1 MLTDDLVVSPDQL
14 RHATDP
20 DSLGFAT
27 TEELSDVAQNIT
39 QERAIE
45 AVSFGVGIQSPG
57 YNVFVMGGPGHGR
70 HRIVS
75 SILKSMAAERPTP
88 SDWCYVHNFQNP
100 HKPRAIMLPPGR
112 GIRLKA
118 DMDKLVA
125 EVSAAIPGAFESD
138 DYQARRRAVDEAVQQ
153 RQQEMFAG
161 IHAEAEKSGVALI
174 RTPMGF
180 TFAPA
185 KNGEVLTPEA
195 FHALDQAE
203 RERIQ
208 SEIERL
214 QGQLKNIVV
223 QIPGLE
229 KEHREKVR
237 ELDREVTRFAV
248 GHLTDELEKT
258 YADLPDVAAHIN
270 AVEADIIENA
280 GQFLRPAPSQNMP
293 ADAEAVGIEA
303 AARAIQRRYR
313 ANLIVDNSESSG
325 APVVTDD
332 FPSHGNVF
340 GRIEHIAQ
348 YGALATD
355 FNLILGGALHRANGG
370 YLILDARQI
379 LTQPFAWE
387 QLKRSLRSR
396 EIRIESIAQALGM
409 ISTVTLDPEPI
420 PLDTK
425 IVLIGDRQLYYLLS
439 AHDPEFPDLFKIA
452 ADIEDEVPR
461 RKDTALQLAEI
472 ISTASRNDGLL
483 PIDCS
488 AMAGILDFAIRK
500 AGDTE
505 RFSTQVGDMIDLAR
519 EANHLAAAA
528 GATTVSAG
536 HVTAAQDARIRRGSR
551 IRDLIYERIA
561 QKVTLVEVEGTAVG
575 QVNGLSVLQ
584 AGSLAF
590 GQPSRITARVR
601 MGRGGVMD
609 IEREAKLGGALHTKG
624 VMILQ
629 GFIAQLYLPDLPL
642 GLSSSLVFEQSYG
655 GVDGDSAS
663 MAELCALL
671 SAISGVPTRQDL
683 AMTGSVNQHGVS
695 QAIGGANEKI
705 EGFFDICQE
714 AGLTGTQGVIIPRS
728 NVRHLMLRED
738 VVAAARE
745 GRFHVHAIGN
755 VDEALA
761 LLTGK
766 PAGPRGDD
774 GTFAEGT
781 MHRLVEERLVAFAK
795 AAKAAGSD
803 DKGNHDRKENAG

>member
-1 MLTDDLVVSPDQL
+1 MQTDELVVSPEHL

-20 DSLGFAT
+20 ASLGFST
-27 TEELSDVAQNIT
+27 TEDLADVAQNIT

-75 SILKSMAAERPTP
+75 SILKSLAAERPTP

-100 HKPRAIMLPPGR
+100 HRPRAIMLPPGR
-112 GIRLKA
+112 GIRLKT
-118 DMDKLVA
+118 DMDTLVT
-125 EVSAAIPGAFESD
+125 ELSAAIPGAFESD
-138 DYQARRRAVDEAVQQ
+138 DYQARRQAVDESIQQ
-153 RQQEMFAG
+153 RQQEMFAD
-161 IHAEAEKSGVALI
+161 IQAEAEKSGVALI

-185 KNGEVLTPEA
+185 KDGEVLTPEA
-195 FHALDQAE
+195 FRALDQAE

-208 SEIERL
+208 AEIERL
-214 QGQLKNIVV
+214 QGQLKSIVV

-248 GHLTDELEKT
+248 GHLTDELEKA
-258 YADLPDVAAHIN
+258 YADLPDVAAHID
-270 AVEADIIENA
+270 AVETDIVENA
-280 GQFLRPAPSQNMP
+280 GQFLRAAPTQNAP
-293 ADAEAVGIEA
+293 ADAEGGIEA
-303 AARAIQRRYR
+303 AARAIRRRYR
-313 ANLIVDNSESSG
+313 ANLIVNNAGSTG
-325 APVVTDD
+325 APIITDD
-332 FPSHGNVF
+332 FPSHANVF
-340 GRIEHIAQ
+340 GRIEHMAQ
-348 YGALATD
+348 FGALATD

-387 QLKRSLRSR
+387 QLKRALRSR
-396 EIRIESIAQALGM
+396 EIRIESIAQSMGM

-425 IVLIGDRQLYYLLS
+425 IVLVGDRQLYYLLS

-452 ADIEDEVPR
+452 ADIEDQVPR
-461 RKDTALQLAEI
+461 RKDTALQLAAI
-472 ISTASRNDGLL
+472 ISTASRNEGLL
-483 PIDCS
+483 PLDS
-488 AMAGILDFAIRK
+488 GAVAGILDFAIRK

-519 EANHLAAAA
+519 EANHLATAA
-528 GATTVSAG
+528 GVAAISAAQ
-536 HVTAAQDARIRRGSR
+536 VTSAQDARVRRGSR

-561 QKVTLVEVEGTAVG
+561 QKITLVEVEGSAVG
-575 QVNGLSVLQ
+575 QVNGLSVMQ
-584 AGSLAF
+584 AGALAF

-629 GFIAQLYLPDLPL
+629 GFIAQHYLPDLPL
-642 GLSSSLVFEQSYG
+642 SLSASLVFEQSYG

-671 SAISGVPTRQDL
+671 SAISGVPIRQDL
-683 AMTGSVNQHGVS
+683 AMTGSVNQHGIS
-695 QAIGGANEKI
+695 QAIGGVNEKI
-705 EGFFDICQE
+705 EGFFDICRA
-714 AGLTGTQGVIIPRS
+714 AGLTGSQGVIIPRS
-728 NVRHLMLRED
+728 NVRHLMLRDD

-745 GRFHVHAIGN
+745 GTFRIHAVGN
-755 VDEALA
+755 VDEALT
-761 LLTGK
+761 LLTGQ

-774 GTFAEGT
+774 GTFADGT
-781 MHRLVEERLVAFAK
+781 MHRLVEDRLVAFARSSK
-795 AAKAAGSD
+795 AASATDAQD
-803 DKGNHDRKENAG
+803 QDRKEGAG

>member
-1 MLTDDLVVSPDQL
+1 MQTDDLAVSPDHL
-14 RHATDP
+14 RRATDP
-20 DSLGFAT
+20 ASLGFST
-27 TEELSDVAQNIT
+27 TEELSDVVQNVT

-75 SILKSMAAERPTP
+75 SILKSLAAERPTP

-112 GIRLKA
+112 GTRLKA
-118 DMDKLVA
+118 DMDRLIT
-125 EVSAAIPGAFESD
+125 ELSAAVPGAFESD
-138 DYQARRRAVDEAVQQ
+138 DYRARRQALDDGMQQ

-161 IHAEAEKSGVALI
+161 IQAEAEKSGVALI

-185 KNGEVLTPEA
+185 KDGEVLTPET
-195 FHALDQAE
+195 FRALDQAE

-208 SEIERL
+208 AEIERL
-214 QGQLKNIVV
+214 QGQLKSIVV
-223 QIPGLE
+223 QIPGIE

-258 YADLPDVAAHIN
+258 YADLPDVAAHID
-270 AVEADIIENA
+270 AVEADIVENA
-280 GQFLRPAPSQNMP
+280 GQFLRPAPSQNP
-293 ADAEAVGIEA
+293 PTDAEGGVEA
-303 AARAIQRRYR
+303 AVRAIQRRYR
-313 ANLIVDNSESSG
+313 ANLIVNNGDTSG
-325 APVVTDD
+325 APIVAED

-348 YGALATD
+348 FGALATD

-387 QLKRSLRSR
+387 QLKRALRSR
-396 EIRIESIAQALGM
+396 EIRIESIAQSMGM

-425 IVLIGDRQLYYLLS
+425 IVLVGDRQLYYLLS

-452 ADIEDEVPR
+452 ADIEDQVPR
-461 RKDTALQLAEI
+461 REDTALQLSAI
-472 ISTASRNDGLL
+472 VATASRNEGLL
-483 PIDCS
+483 PLDS
-488 AMAGILDFAIRK
+488 GAMAGILDFAIRK
-500 AGDTE
+500 AGDAE

-519 EANHLAAAA
+519 EANHMATAA
-528 GATTVSAG
+528 GAPAISPAHVS
-536 HVTAAQDARIRRGSR
+536 AAQDARVRRGSR
-551 IRDLIYERIA
+551 IRDQIYERIA
-561 QKVTLVEVEGTAVG
+561 DDVVLVDVDGSTVG

-584 AGSLAF
+584 AGALAF

-629 GFIAQLYLPDLPL
+629 GFIAQHYLPELPL
-642 GLSSSLVFEQSYG
+642 SLSASLVFEQSYG

-671 SAISGVPTRQDL
+671 SAISGLPIRQDL
-683 AMTGSVNQHGVS
+683 AMTGSVNQHGIS
-695 QAIGGANEKI
+695 QAIGGVNEKV
-705 EGFFDICQE
+705 EGFFDICST
-714 AGLTGTQGVIIPRS
+714 AGLTGNQGVIIPRS

-738 VVAAARE
+738 VVAAARA
-745 GRFHVHAIGN
+745 GTFHIHAIST
-755 VDEALA
+755 VDEALS

-766 PAGPRGDD
+766 PAGPRDAD
-774 GTFAEGT
+774 GTFADGT
-781 MHRLVEERLVAFAK
+781 VHRMVEDRLTTYARASK
-795 AAKAAGSD
+795 AASSPDGQD
-803 DKGNHDRKENAG
+803 HGQVENVV